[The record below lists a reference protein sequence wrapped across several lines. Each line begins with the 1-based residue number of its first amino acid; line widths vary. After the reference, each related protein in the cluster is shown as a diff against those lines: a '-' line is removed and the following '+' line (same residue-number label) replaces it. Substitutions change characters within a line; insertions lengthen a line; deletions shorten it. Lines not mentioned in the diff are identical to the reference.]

1 MKKQSNGIMGITAPA
16 PHPNWRGF
24 LQLALYLS
32 GPVAVFLIGG
42 ELLLRHLKIL

>member
-1 MKKQSNGIMGITAPA
+1 MKKPKDGVMGITAPA

-32 GPVAVFLIGG
+32 GPVALVSIGG
-42 ELLLRHLKIL
+42 ELLFRHWGIL